1 MGATVARTMAHFWPE
16 MGHWLGRMTDTR
28 DQDSI
33 IYPRQFLFWTAG
45 MTFLLKLGSRR
56 KLRFELDSPTALAN
70 LNRLSRSAME
80 RRAHSDTV
88 EHFLSHVPT
97 GSLET
102 LRRNMI
108 HRLIRMKV
116 LDYGRLHGYFL
127 LVLDATGQL
136 HFQQRHCEHCLER
149 TSNGKT
155 HYYHNVLEAKL
166 VTPDGLAL
174 SVTSEF
180 IENSDPKATKQDCEL
195 KAFGRLAIKIK
206 KQYPQLRLC
215 LCMDALYANG
225 TVFTTCEQNH
235 WKYFITFKQGSLPA
249 LWTEYQS
256 LLTLSP
262 THRKVVQVDKS
273 TRQEFAWVDGM
284 EHIDNH
290 KRCHTFNVFECL
302 EQCRQDNTESYFAW
316 LTNFPVR
323 PDTVAELGNKGARCR
338 WKIENEGFNIQK
350 NGGFNLEHA
359 YSTKRRQMHNW
370 YILLQISHMIL
381 QLVERGSLL
390 SQNAK
395 LSFGSLA
402 AMARRLWE
410 SIRNVLI
417 PEEAMDI
424 AAAARIQ
431 IRLNSS

>member
-1 MGATVARTMAHFWPE
+1 MAKTMAHFWPE
-16 MGHWLGRMTDTR
+16 MGLWLGRMADTR

-33 IYPRQFLFWTAG
+33 TYPRRFLFWTAS
-45 MTFLLKLGSRR
+45 MAFLLKLGSRR
-56 KLRFELDSPTALAN
+56 KLRFELDSRTALAN
-70 LNRLSRSAME
+70 LNRLSQSAME
-80 RRAHSDTV
+80 SRAHSDTV

-97 GSLET
+97 GAVEKI
-102 LRRNMI
+102 RHQMI
-108 HRLIRMKV
+108 QRLIRMKV
-116 LDYGRLHGYFL
+116 LDYGRLHGHFL
-127 LVLDATGQL
+127 LVLDGTGQL
-136 HFQQRHCEHCLER
+136 HFRRRHCEHCLER
-149 TSNGKT
+149 TRDGQT
-155 HYYHNVLEAKL
+155 HYYHQVLEAKL

-174 SVTSEF
+174 SVASEF
-180 IENSDPKATKQDCEL
+180 IENTDPKATKQDCEL
-195 KAFGRLAIKIK
+195 KAFGRLADKIK

-225 TVFTTCEQNH
+225 AVFTICEKNG
-235 WKYFITFKQGSLPA
+235 WKYFITFKPGSLPA

-256 LLTLSP
+256 LLPLCPSN
-262 THRKVVQVDKS
+262 RKVVQVDKN
-273 TRQEFAWVDGM
+273 TRQQFAWVEGM

-290 KRCHTFNVFECL
+290 HRRHTVNAFDCL
-302 EQCRQDNTESYFAW
+302 EQRGHGHADSYFAW
-316 LTNFPVR
+316 LTNFSIH
-323 PDTVAELGNKGARCR
+323 PDTVAELANQGARCR

-370 YILLQISHMIL
+370 YLLLQISHLIL

-390 SQNAK
+390 RQNAQT
-395 LSFGSLA
+395 SFGSLA

-417 PEEAMDI
+417 PQEALDI

-431 IRLNSS
+431 IRINSS